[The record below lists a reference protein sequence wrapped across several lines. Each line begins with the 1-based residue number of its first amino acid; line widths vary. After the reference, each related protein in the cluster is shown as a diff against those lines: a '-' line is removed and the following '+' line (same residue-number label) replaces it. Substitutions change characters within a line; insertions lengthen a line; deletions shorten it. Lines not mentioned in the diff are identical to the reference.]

1 MAAFAVHAF
10 SIPLLCAL
18 KLALVE
24 VVFKHTRGISHKAA
38 KQLTGA
44 ILTLHA
50 CLHIIVILTLTLTL
64 TSQTFHR

>member
-38 KQLTGA
+38 KQLTGG
-44 ILTLHA
+44 
-50 CLHIIVILTLTLTL
+50 VINPRALLSSTVAAE
-64 TSQTFHR
+64 